1 MARPLAGALSP
12 PVLPAHP
19 ATAGRDHATVTT
31 AAPERLQR
39 IVDLFAGA
47 PKELRVQALLDYSR
61 RLPPLPPDLAGNR
74 HTMERVPECQT
85 PFFLSTS
92 VGDDGRV
99 SLWFDVPAEAPTT
112 RGFAAVLAGGLD
124 GAPAEEVLATPDD
137 FYLRMGLAEVISSL
151 RLRGMG
157 AILAR
162 LKRQVRD
169 QLAAPG
175 RPPAGDR
182 TAPPG

>member
-1 MARPLAGALSP
+1 M
-12 PVLPAHP
+12 
-19 ATAGRDHATVTT
+19 TT

-61 RLPPLPPDLAGNR
+61 QLPPLPPHLAGNR
-74 HTMERVPECQT
+74 RAMEQVPECQT
-85 PFFLSTS
+85 PFFLATK
-92 VGDDGRV
+92 VEDDGRV
-99 SLWFDVPAEAPTT
+99 KLWFDVPAEAPTT
-112 RGFAAVLAGGLD
+112 RGFAGILAGGLD
-124 GAPAEEVLATPDD
+124 GATAEEVLATPND
-137 FYLRMGLAEVISSL
+137 FYTRMGLAEVISSL

-169 QLAAPG
+169 QVEAGGADAAGPS
-175 RPPAGDR
+175 A
-182 TAPPG
+182 